1 MLGVDGGAAP
11 QDVDLVHV
19 ECQLVAVPENNGPSS
34 SRLIFSTP
42 FPSKMHRLE
51 QDAFFSVLI
60 KRYRLVGWSI
70 LLSSSV

>member
-11 QDVDLVHV
+11 QDVDLVLV

-42 FPSKMHRLE
+42 FPSKMHRFR
-51 QDAFFSVLI
+51 AGRIFSVFI
-60 KRYRLVGWSI
+60 KRYRLVSN
-70 LLSSSV
+70 LVYFT